1 MSNKFFDTI
10 SKTINGLLDLITQ
23 GSFERL
29 KVINELNIAFKE
41 AFLSTEID
49 RHCKVSIC
57 SGNGKYR
64 HEMSAFTLRSGFK
77 VTIENDDNLKESDFI
92 EISKYILSNPTF
104 VRQLMVLGF
113 DTLAIKGKNQLNK
126 LEIPLKEHGKL
137 KDFMIGNN

>member
-1 MSNKFFDTI
+1 MANKLFSFI
-10 SKTINGLLDLITQ
+10 SKTINNLLDLITQ

-29 KVINELNIAFKE
+29 RVINELNVAFKE
-41 AFLSTEID
+41 AYLSAEID

-57 SGNGKYR
+57 SGNGNFR

-77 VTIENDDNLKESDFI
+77 VTIENDNHLKESDFT

-126 LEIPLKEHGKL
+126 LEISLKEHGNL
-137 KDFMIGNN
+137 KDFMLGN